1 MGPKT
6 CSGIWT
12 GLRRHSGAETKGLLK
27 CAYMVAGEI
36 WYVGKKQIANGR
48 KGKNFRHSNCLCD
61 RMLPVEITYDLT
73 QRDFYDSLIA
83 HRGRSSV
90 SKWSFRLAFG
100 LIFLLPALGLAILE
114 IIPKTTLAT
123 VVPLFVLA
131 AFWAIFMWGVPWWS
145 ARTQFLQQPSAQ
157 GSKTM
162 ALDQS
167 GIHWRWKSGQ
177 ADVEWTNFIHFLE
190 SQTVFLLYTSPA
202 CFNIVPKRALSPEQ
216 TESLRDLLSEK
227 LGAVSAAHRKKI
239 SARVIVF
246 LAVVVSALVLL
257 VMAMRN
263 VR

>member
-1 MGPKT
+1 
-6 CSGIWT
+6 
-12 GLRRHSGAETKGLLK
+12 
-27 CAYMVAGEI
+27 
-36 WYVGKKQIANGR
+36 
-48 KGKNFRHSNCLCD
+48 
-61 RMLPVEITYDLT
+61 MLPVEITYDLT

-114 IIPKTTLAT
+114 INPKTTLAT

-131 AFWAIFMWGVPWWS
+131 AFWAIFIWGVPWWS

-157 GSKTM
+157 GSKIM

-167 GIHWRWKSGQ
+167 GVHWRWKSG
-177 ADVEWTNFIHFLE
+177 AGGPGMDEFHSLPGI
-190 SQTVFLLYTSPA
+190 SDCVFYSIRHPPVSTSYRSVL
-202 CFNIVPKRALSPEQ
+202 FTPEQ
-216 TESLRDLLSEK
+216 TESLRDLFEEK

-239 SARVIVF
+239 SARVILF